1 MMRGKKCKKQT
12 IKCKE
17 CIFFTSLSLLSSQ
30 QAVQLTKKGVH
41 LHDYLK
47 KQSYLDVIIFIQ
59 I

>member
-1 MMRGKKCKKQT
+1 MCGKICKKKI

-17 CIFFTSLSLLSSQ
+17 CIFVTSLSLLSSQ

-47 KQSYLDVIIFIQ
+47 QQSYLDVIIFIQ

>member
-1 MMRGKKCKKQT
+1 MNKGKLM
-12 IKCKE
+12 
-17 CIFFTSLSLLSSQ
+17 FTSLGLLAGQ

-47 KQSYLDVIIFIQ
+47 QQSYLDVIIFIQ